1 MKILLTGANGYI
13 GMRLI
18 PELISQGHQV
28 VCAVRNT
35 KRFPAE
41 VKERKGVTAVEADFL
56 DAPSLSHLPDHI
68 DAAFYLIHSMA
79 GQTGNFQELEETMA
93 RNFVNY
99 IDQTSAK
106 QIIYLTGIV
115 NQGPTSEHFA
125 SRLATEEILKQSK
138 VPLTALRAAIIV
150 GSGSASFEIIRDL
163 VEKLPIMVAPRWL
176 NSKCQPIGVRDV
188 MTYLTSSIGHP
199 PMYGRSVD
207 IGGPEV
213 LTYKDMLLQY
223 AEVRGLKRYILTLP
237 LLTPRLSSLW
247 LYFVTSTSIHLA
259 RNLVDSMKY
268 DVVMTNHHIQSL
280 IPHEPMTYRESVRLA
295 FLRVSQN
302 AVLSSWKD
310 AASSSGTHLTDP
322 DEYSEVPTY
331 GCFHDQQVVPLKVSV
346 EQGLDNIW
354 RIGGLRGYYYA
365 TFLWKLRGY
374 LDKLVGGIGLRRG
387 RRSPTD
393 INPGDALD
401 FWRVLVSDKK
411 QRRLL
416 LYAEMKLPGEAWLEF
431 SIKEKEEGHVLSQ
444 RATFRPKGLFG
455 RLYWYAVWPF
465 HIFVFGGMAKR
476 MSAYTA
482 SDAKAHQTVRAER
495 P

>member
-18 PELISQGHQV
+18 PELTRQGHTV
-28 VCAVRNT
+28 VCAVRNA
-35 KRFPAE
+35 KRLPEEARQRE
-41 VKERKGVTAVEADFL
+41 GVAVIEADFL
-56 DAPSLSHLPDHI
+56 DAASLSNLPVDI

-79 GQTGNFQELEETMA
+79 GQTGNFQEKEETMA
-93 RNFVNY
+93 RHFVEY
-99 IDQTSAK
+99 INGTSAK

-125 SRLATEEILKQSK
+125 SRLATENILKESK
-138 VPLTALRAAIIV
+138 IPLTALRAAIIV

-163 VEKLPIMVAPRWL
+163 VEKLPVMVAPRWL

-188 MTYLTSSIGHP
+188 LTYLTAAIGNEH
-199 PMYGRSVD
+199 MYGKSVD
-207 IGGPEV
+207 IGGPDV
-213 LTYKDMLLQY
+213 LSYKEMLLQY
-223 AEVRGLKRYILTLP
+223 SEVRGLKRYILTLP
-237 LLTPRLSSLW
+237 MLTPRLSSLW

-259 RNLVDSMKY
+259 RNLVDSMKF
-268 DVVMTNHHIQSL
+268 DVVMTDNRISAL
-280 IPHEPMTYRESVRLA
+280 IPHEPMTYREAVKLA

-310 AASSSGTHLTDP
+310 AASSSGTYLTDP
-322 DEYSEVPTY
+322 DAYSEVPKY
-331 GCFHDQQVVPLKVSV
+331 GCFHDHQVFPLEVSV
-346 EQGLDNIW
+346 EQGLENIW
-354 RIGGLRGYYYA
+354 AIGGDRGYYYA

-401 FWRVLVSDKK
+401 FWRVLVSDKE

-431 SIKEKEEGHVLSQ
+431 SIKDNKEGPVLSQ
-444 RATFRPKGLFG
+444 KATFRPKGLFG

-465 HIFVFGGMAKR
+465 HIFVFGGMARR
-476 MSAYTA
+476 MARHRSTAEESAEPA
-482 SDAKAHQTVRAER
+482 QVK
-495 P
+495 